1 MTRRSKLAFH
11 WAIAVEGAIHEED
24 VYVRADNASERGVPF
39 PASWKSDLG
48 LGASG
53 PVVDVE
59 ALASSA
65 VRRVRGELRLPEALE
80 LTCRLMR
87 THAYIARCTLLCDHV
102 NKGMLVI
109 PV

>member
-1 MTRRSKLAFH
+1 MYPRKQRYVGDPGLISAWRSKLAFH

-48 LGASG
+48 LGDPQ

-65 VRRVRGELRLPEALE
+65 VRRVRGEFRLPEALE
-80 LTCRLMR
+80 LTCRLTY
-87 THAYIARCTLLCDHV
+87 THARTA
-102 NKGMLVI
+102 M
-109 PV
+109 